1 MMVGIIASTRLE
13 AETIIKQLKKTEKIC
28 IQQKMF
34 YAGLFGEHSSAAIC
48 ICGVGKTNAAHGATI
63 LIERFNPD
71 ILFNIGV
78 AGAYPSSGL
87 RIGDVAIAEKEIYGD
102 EGLKIKD
109 GFYTMSALSL
119 PLVSLPHTRYFN
131 EFPMS
136 IPEGFGDFPHRGNFI
151 TVSTCTGT
159 AEEAKERSERF
170 NALCEN
176 MEGAAVAHVCLLC
189 GVPGSEI
196 RGISNIIEDR
206 ELGPLNKSDI
216 LAAAESVQRFFLET
230 LI

>member
-1 MMVGIIASTRLE
+1 MIGIIASTRLE
-13 AETIIKQLKKTEKIC
+13 AELMIKQFKRTEEIC
-28 IQQKMF
+28 IQHKMF
-34 YAGLFGEHSSAAIC
+34 YTGLFGKHTPAAIC
-48 ICGVGKTNAAHGATI
+48 ICGVGKTNASHGATI
-63 LIERFNPD
+63 FIERFDLD

-87 RIGDVAIAEKEIYGD
+87 LIGDVAIAEKEIYGD
-102 EGLKIKD
+102 EGLKIKN
-109 GFYTMSALSL
+109 GFYTMSALNL

-136 IPEGFGDFPHRGNFI
+136 IPEGLGDLPHRGNFI

-159 AEEAKERSERF
+159 AEEAKERSEQF

-176 MEGAAVAHVCLLC
+176 MEGAAVAHVCLLN
-189 GVPGSEI
+189 GVPVSEL
-196 RGISNIIEDR
+196 RGISNIIVDR

-216 LAAAESVQRFFLET
+216 LSAAESVQRVLLET
-230 LI
+230 LL